1 MRLEEKHELC
11 SWRGGRAIFHSF
23 QSLDSRSHGAQQHLS
38 RSLGSVLVAMTWTHQ
53 LESHSNSGTSPLV
66 VGKCMPR
73 RRRLRWEKYIGRGTV
88 RGIPHQEV
96 LLVDL
101 FPVSYSRAQVEV
113 KSTIWIRSYCKI
125 LSACLPQQLA
135 IIFLLFVG
143 LRELS
148 PSAKTIA
155 VGNRKEDIFGHMPPI
170 YG

>member
-1 MRLEEKHELC
+1 M
-11 SWRGGRAIFHSF
+11 
-23 QSLDSRSHGAQQHLS
+23 
-38 RSLGSVLVAMTWTHQ
+38 
-53 LESHSNSGTSPLV
+53 
-66 VGKCMPR
+66 
-73 RRRLRWEKYIGRGTV
+73 
-88 RGIPHQEV
+88 RGIPHQDV
-96 LLVDL
+96 LLVDI

-125 LSACLPQQLA
+125 LSACLLQQLA

-155 VGNRKEDIFGHMPPI
+155 EGVGNRKEDIFGHMPPI

>member
-1 MRLEEKHELC
+1 M
-11 SWRGGRAIFHSF
+11 
-23 QSLDSRSHGAQQHLS
+23 
-38 RSLGSVLVAMTWTHQ
+38 
-53 LESHSNSGTSPLV
+53 
-66 VGKCMPR
+66 
-73 RRRLRWEKYIGRGTV
+73 

-101 FPVSYSRAQVEV
+101 FPVSYSRAQVSYRNNNVEV
-113 KSTIWIRSYCKI
+113 KSTIWISSYCKI
-125 LSACLPQQLA
+125 LSACLLQQLA